1 MSDSRLYQMFFVKS
15 TISNPFK
22 KAFLLISNADK
33 FEESLWDAKTSIEIR
48 DAYLNHIRAKGDLL
62 SNGIVESKEAQK
74 LMTTY
79 EKFIKPQVI
88 KRDLKLHV

>member
-1 MSDSRLYQMFFVKS
+1 VG
-15 TISNPFK
+15 
-22 KAFLLISNADK
+22 
-33 FEESLWDAKTSIEIR
+33 AKTSIEIR
-48 DAYLNHIRAKGDLL
+48 DAYLNYIRAKGDLL
-62 SNGIVESKEAQK
+62 PNGIVESKEVQK

>member
-1 MSDSRLYQMFFVKS
+1 MFFVKS

-22 KAFLLISNADK
+22 KAFLLISNSDK

-62 SNGIVESKEAQK
+62 PNGIVESKEAQK

-88 KRDLKLHV
+88 KRDLKLYV

>member
-1 MSDSRLYQMFFVKS
+1 MG
-15 TISNPFK
+15 
-22 KAFLLISNADK
+22 
-33 FEESLWDAKTSIEIR
+33 AKTSIEIR
-48 DAYLNHIRAKGDLL
+48 DAYLNYIRAKGDLL
-62 SNGIVESKEAQK
+62 PNGIVESKEVQK